1 MVIQVTIKELRK
13 SLGLTQ
19 KEVAQI
25 VKIPLRT
32 YKNYENDSDKTT
44 SIKYEYIQKALEEYG
59 RIDEEKGV
67 LTLERIKNVIH
78 SVVQNYEIEYCY
90 LFGSYAKSTASEK
103 SDVDLLISTKISGL
117 EFFGLVEELRNTL
130 KKKIDLLTLDQLKD
144 NQALLNE
151 ILKDG
156 IKLYG

>member
-1 MVIQVTIKELRK
+1 MTIKELRK

-32 YKNYENDSDKTT
+32 YKNYENDSDKIT
-44 SIKYEYIQKALEEYG
+44 SIKYEYIQKVLEEYG

-67 LTLERIKNVIH
+67 LTLERIKNVIQ
-78 SVVQNYEIEYCY
+78 SVLKNYEIEYCY
-90 LFGSYAKSTASEK
+90 LFGSYAKNIANER

-156 IKLYG
+156 IKIFG

>member
-1 MVIQVTIKELRK
+1 MQVTIKELRK

-32 YKNYENDSDKTT
+32 YKNYENDSDKMI
-44 SIKYEYIQKALEEYG
+44 SIKYEYIQKTLEEYG

-78 SVVQNYEIEYCY
+78 SVLKNYEIEYCY
-90 LFGSYAKSTASEK
+90 LFGSYAKNSANEK

>member
-1 MVIQVTIKELRK
+1 MTIKELRK

-78 SVVQNYEIEYCY
+78 SVLQNYEIEYCY
-90 LFGSYAKSTASEK
+90 LFGSYAKNSANEK

-156 IKLYG
+156 IKLYR

>member
-1 MVIQVTIKELRK
+1 VTIKELRK

>member
-1 MVIQVTIKELRK
+1 VVIQVTIKELRK

-78 SVVQNYEIEYCY
+78 SVLKNYEIEYCY

>member
-1 MVIQVTIKELRK
+1 VTIKELRK

-78 SVVQNYEIEYCY
+78 SVLQNYEIEYCY
-90 LFGSYAKSTASEK
+90 LFGSYAKNSANEK

-156 IKLYG
+156 IKLYR